1 MATKKVKKS
10 LVSSFLCLLTLDI
23 VLQIIG
29 YKTFE
34 NGYSFLGCFGQS
46 GLTAATD
53 ELLCFKN
60 VGTQMSM
67 FFTSNE

>member
-10 LVSSFLCLLTLDI
+10 LVSSFLCLLTPDI
-23 VLQIIG
+23 VLQIIVH
-29 YKTFE
+29 KTFK

-53 ELLCFKN
+53 ELCFKN
-60 VGTQMSM
+60 AGTQMSM